1 MMKAAPAVINHPPMT
16 LSTPVIRTTA
26 LSLLHA
32 LSARLEP
39 IATMNVT

>member
-16 LSTPVIRTTA
+16 LSTPVIRNTA